1 MVRHDTGPDHHVEPS
16 YSLTPTT
23 RSVPLTWSD
32 QLLESLRNNDV
43 DLTIYVPDE
52 VLTPLIRGA
61 EDDPNMEAFPA
72 SREEEAIGIA
82 AGAALGGRRSVVLMQ
97 SSGYG
102 NSVNA
107 LASLAVPYQ
116 LPILMIIGE
125 RGVLGEF
132 NPVQVPI
139 SRAIRP
145 SLDAMGIPHRTLERE
160 DEVAAVADRM
170 MLQCFRTQL
179 PAVLFINALLTGG
192 KNDR

>member
-1 MVRHDTGPDHHVEPS
+1 V
-16 YSLTPTT
+16 
-23 RSVPLTWSD
+23 TWAEQILQCLKS
-32 QLLESLRNNDV
+32 NNV
-43 DLTIYVPDE
+43 NLTIYVPDE
-52 VLTPLIRGA
+52 VLTPLIDGA
-61 EDDPNMEAFPA
+61 EHDPDMHAFAA

-116 LPILMIIGE
+116 IPVVMIIGE

-139 SRAIRP
+139 SRTLRP
-145 SLDAMGIPHRTLERE
+145 SLDALGIPHRTLERE
-160 DEVAAVADRM
+160 DEVTTTAQKVIQQAF
-170 MLQCFRTQL
+170 QTQS
-179 PAVLFINALLTGG
+179 PAVLFINPLLTGG
-192 KNDR
+192 KEDR

>member
-1 MVRHDTGPDHHVEPS
+1 MVRHEISPDHQAS
-16 YSLTPTT
+16 FANSAALKT
-23 RSVPLTWSD
+23 RSITLTWAEH
-32 QLLESLRNNDV
+32 LLESLRKNDV

-61 EDDPNMEAFPA
+61 EEDPNMEAFAA

-145 SLDAMGIPHRTLERE
+145 SLDAMGIPYRTLERE
-160 DEVAAVADRM
+160 DEVSAVSDRM
-170 MLQCFRTQL
+170 MLQCFRTNL

>member
-1 MVRHDTGPDHHVEPS
+1 M
-16 YSLTPTT
+16 PTKPEAR
-23 RSVPLTWSD
+23 RSIDVTWAE
-32 QLLESLRNNDV
+32 QLLQSLRANDV
-43 DLTIYVPDE
+43 DLCIYVPDE
-52 VLTPLIRGA
+52 VLTPLIDGA
-61 EDDPNMEAFPA
+61 DQDQQMDAFPA

-116 LPILMIIGE
+116 LPVLMIIGE

-145 SLDAMGIPHRTLERE
+145 SLDAMGIPHRTLERQ
-160 DEVAAVADRM
+160 DEVEAVATRM
-170 MLQCFRTQL
+170 MLQCFRTNQ
-179 PAVLFINALLTGG
+179 PTQPTPDWRQG
-192 KNDR
+192 

>member
-1 MVRHDTGPDHHVEPS
+1 MTWAEQLRS
-16 YSLTPTT
+16 SLKA
-23 RSVPLTWSD
+23 
-32 QLLESLRNNDV
+32 NDV
-43 DLTIYVPDE
+43 NLAIYVPDE
-52 VLTPLIRGA
+52 VLTPLIDGA
-61 EDDPNMEAFPA
+61 DQDPEMEAFPA

-107 LASLAVPYQ
+107 LASLVVPYQ
-116 LPILMIIGE
+116 LPVLMIIGE

-160 DEVAAVADRM
+160 DEVELVAHKM
-170 MLQCFRTQL
+170 MLQCFRTSL
-179 PAVLFINALLTGG
+179 PAVLFINPLLTGG
-192 KNDR
+192 KDDR

>member
-1 MVRHDTGPDHHVEPS
+1 M
-16 YSLTPTT
+16 
-23 RSVPLTWSD
+23 TWAK
-32 QLLESLRNNDV
+32 QLLQCLHANDV
-43 DLTIYVPDE
+43 DLAIYVPDE
-52 VLTPLIRGA
+52 VLTPLIDGA
-61 EDDPNMEAFPA
+61 TEHPEMTAFAA

-116 LPILMIIGE
+116 LPVLMIIGE

-139 SRAIRP
+139 SRTIRP
-145 SLDAMGIPHRTLERE
+145 SLDALGIPHRTLEHE
-160 DEVAAVADRM
+160 HEVATTAGKVI
-170 MLQCFRTQL
+170 LQCFKTNQ
-179 PAVLFINALLTGG
+179 PAVLFINPLLTGG
-192 KNDR
+192 KDDR

>member
-1 MVRHDTGPDHHVEPS
+1 M
-16 YSLTPTT
+16 
-23 RSVPLTWSD
+23 TWAE
-32 QLLESLRNNDV
+32 QLLESLRENNV

-61 EDDPNMEAFPA
+61 EDDPNMEAFAA

-160 DEVAAVADRM
+160 NEVGPVASRM
-170 MLQCFRTQL
+170 MLQCFRTNL
-179 PAVLFINALLTGG
+179 PAVLLINALLTGG

>member
-1 MVRHDTGPDHHVEPS
+1 MN
-16 YSLTPTT
+16 
-23 RSVPLTWSD
+23 WSD
-32 QLLESLRNNDV
+32 QLLQSLKNNEI

-52 VLTPLIRGA
+52 VLTPLIKGA
-61 EDDPNMEAFPA
+61 EQDPVMDAFPA

-116 LPILMIIGE
+116 LPVLMIIGE

-139 SRAIRP
+139 SRTIRP
-145 SLDAMGIPHRTLERE
+145 SLDALGIPHRTLERE
-160 DEVAAVADRM
+160 DEVGPVAQKVIQ
-170 MLQCFRTQL
+170 QCFQTNS
-179 PAVLFINALLTGG
+179 PTVIFINPLLTGG
-192 KNDR
+192 KEDR

>member
-1 MVRHDTGPDHHVEPS
+1 V
-16 YSLTPTT
+16 
-23 RSVPLTWSD
+23 TWAD
-32 QLLESLRNNDV
+32 QLLKSLRANDV
-43 DLTIYVPDE
+43 DLAIYVPDE
-52 VLTPLIRGA
+52 VLTPLIDGA
-61 EDDPNMEAFPA
+61 EQDSEMEAFAA

-116 LPILMIIGE
+116 LPVLMIIGE

-145 SLDAMGIPHRTLERE
+145 SLDALGIPHRTLERE
-160 DEVAAVADRM
+160 DEVELIAQKM
-170 MLQCFRTQL
+170 MLQCFRTSL
-179 PAVLFINALLTGG
+179 PAVLFINPLLTGG
-192 KNDR
+192 KDDR

>member
-1 MVRHDTGPDHHVEPS
+1 M
-16 YSLTPTT
+16 
-23 RSVPLTWSD
+23 TWAD
-32 QLLESLRNNDV
+32 QLLQSLRDNGV

-52 VLTPLIRGA
+52 VLTPLISGA
-61 EDDPNMEAFPA
+61 ELDPAMDTFPA

-107 LASLAVPYQ
+107 LASLVVPYQ
-116 LPILMIIGE
+116 LPVLMIIGE

-145 SLDAMGIPHRTLERE
+145 SLDAMGIPHRTLEQE
-160 DEVAAVADRM
+160 GQVATVAHKM
-170 MLQCFRTQL
+170 MLQCFRTSL
-179 PAVLFINALLTGG
+179 PAVLFINPLLTGG
-192 KNDR
+192 KDDR